1 MTRRNQTA
9 EAPDEVE
16 NDAQQEQ
23 PTSEEELQVPE
34 EGADGP
40 DREMTFDERVEAAA
54 KEMFAKWKAE
64 ELAKKGKTKA
74 KPEKRKHDLPEGYI
88 APVAFRHALVDAGL
102 APESMSPVQIYG
114 LVRKASSNG
123 MPVKHFDREGTAHDE
138 IQTHP
143 ITGETVTRPGLK
155 LDEGLE
161 WWKNRPKHQPG
172 QPRTAK
178 KETTEGGVDTPD
190 DETALDEAELA
201 ADEDFVEAE

>member
-1 MTRRNQTA
+1 MTRRNQSA
-9 EAPDEVE
+9 EAETSDEVFVE
-16 NDAQQEQ
+16 DQN
-23 PTSEEELQVPE
+23 PE
-34 EGADGP
+34 AGASTDGE
-40 DREMTFDERVEAAA
+40 DREMTFDERVEAGA
-54 KEMFAKWKAE
+54 KELFAKWKAE

-102 APESMSPVQIYG
+102 AAESMSPVQIYG

-123 MPVKHFDREGTAHDE
+123 MPVKHFDREGVGHDE
-138 IQTHP
+138 LQQHP
-143 ITGETVTRPGLK
+143 ITGETITRPGLK

-172 QPRTAK
+172 QPRVAK
-178 KETTEGGVDTPD
+178 PATEGEAADTT
-190 DETALDEAELA
+190 DEESPEDAAELA